1 MHNQNEDVRVVLGLA
16 DTFGTHRARIINRDK
31 NYDAWI
37 RDLSINMF
45 AIINC
50 QMKYDGKKIG
60 TETVIDQHKSNK

>member
-1 MHNQNEDVRVVLGLA
+1 MHNRNEDVRAVLGLA
-16 DTFGTHRARIINRDK
+16 DVHTVHTERIINRDK